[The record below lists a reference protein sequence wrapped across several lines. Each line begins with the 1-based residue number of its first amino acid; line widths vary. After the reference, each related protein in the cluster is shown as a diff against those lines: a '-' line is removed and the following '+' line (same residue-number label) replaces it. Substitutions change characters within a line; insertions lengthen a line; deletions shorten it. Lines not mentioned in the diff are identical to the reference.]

1 MNLFVLS
8 PDFSCAISEIITVA
22 IAHNAWAH
30 FFQMARL
37 LGKFIPKSTTL
48 EQRAISRLL
57 RMRAFKTVLNAL
69 HISAFLRFTS
79 QATQVSIPLTEP
91 ITFCRPGYNCFC
103 LVWTVRFYTHK
114 KSTGWKVKASNQ
126 YKPAKIPSTDCRRR
140 KKSVDYVIYSHHK

>member
-8 PDFSCAISEIITVA
+8 PDFSCAISKIITVA
-22 IAHNAWAH
+22 IAHKAWAH

-57 RMRAFKTVLNAL
+57 RMRAFKTNLNAL

-103 LVWTVRFYTHK
+103 LVWTVRFYTHTK
-114 KSTGWKVKASNQ
+114 KVPVEKSR
-126 YKPAKIPSTDCRRR
+126 PATNTSPQKYQALIADDEKNRSIT
-140 KKSVDYVIYSHHK
+140 